1 MCHHHRLFSFCRR
14 IRNHVWSN
22 LRSGLAIVLSMA
34 IATYKGTVTSTQLIL
49 AGIATSALFSGI
61 TNLIIYG
68 YHTGSDKTKT
78 AQYWMVGSLSGA
90 SWEKVK
96 YVAAAFLITV
106 CIILLFTRELDM
118 LLLGDGTAE
127 NLGVNVTRIKM
138 VVIIMAAVLTG
149 IVVSVS
155 GVIGFIG
162 LVVPHIARRM
172 VGSRHTIVLPFV
184 IVLGGLF
191 TVLADFLSRVI
202 VAPEELPIGIIAALS
217 GAPFFLYLI
226 RQGKEEEHMNHS
238 FLTVRGLDYSIDGTE
253 ILQDVSLEVPEHFC
267 RADWSQWLR
276 KINVA
281 EKHIQNVQTTE
292 RYRYID
298 GKDVVSLSAKEM
310 ARQAAVVAQENQTEF
325 DLEVLDMVM
334 YGRYAHRR
342 FLEKETEED
351 LAICRRFLEE
361 VGLKGYENRSF
372 FSLSGGEKQRVLM
385 ARTLAQESRL
395 ILLDEPTNHLDIR
408 FQYLLMEILKKQ
420 DATIFS
426 SVHDL
431 NIAAM
436 YCDRILL
443 MDRGRIIKA
452 GTPEE
457 ILTEENILQIFGIH
471 AQITKKSD
479 YAKDTSVLYSERIT
493 EDCFILKNQMDSIIM
508 KAHMEC

>member
-1 MCHHHRLFSFCRR
+1 
-14 IRNHVWSN
+14 
-22 LRSGLAIVLSMA
+22 
-34 IATYKGTVTSTQLIL
+34 
-49 AGIATSALFSGI
+49 
-61 TNLIIYG
+61 
-68 YHTGSDKTKT
+68 
-78 AQYWMVGSLSGA
+78 
-90 SWEKVK
+90 
-96 YVAAAFLITV
+96 
-106 CIILLFTRELDM
+106 
-118 LLLGDGTAE
+118 
-127 NLGVNVTRIKM
+127 
-138 VVIIMAAVLTG
+138 
-149 IVVSVS
+149 
-155 GVIGFIG
+155 
-162 LVVPHIARRM
+162 
-172 VGSRHTIVLPFV
+172 
-184 IVLGGLF
+184 
-191 TVLADFLSRVI
+191 
-202 VAPEELPIGIIAALS
+202 
-217 GAPFFLYLI
+217 
-226 RQGKEEEHMNHS
+226 
-238 FLTVRGLDYSIDGTE
+238 
-253 ILQDVSLEVPEHFC
+253 
-267 RADWSQWLR
+267 
-276 KINVA
+276 
-281 EKHIQNVQTTE
+281 
-292 RYRYID
+292 
-298 GKDVVSLSAKEM
+298 M

-471 AQITKKSD
+471 AQITKNP
-479 YAKDTSVLYSERIT
+479 IT
-493 EDCFILKNQMDSIIM
+493 QKIQVYYIPKG
-508 KAHMEC
+508 

>member
-1 MCHHHRLFSFCRR
+1 
-14 IRNHVWSN
+14 
-22 LRSGLAIVLSMA
+22 
-34 IATYKGTVTSTQLIL
+34 
-49 AGIATSALFSGI
+49 
-61 TNLIIYG
+61 
-68 YHTGSDKTKT
+68 
-78 AQYWMVGSLSGA
+78 
-90 SWEKVK
+90 
-96 YVAAAFLITV
+96 
-106 CIILLFTRELDM
+106 
-118 LLLGDGTAE
+118 
-127 NLGVNVTRIKM
+127 
-138 VVIIMAAVLTG
+138 
-149 IVVSVS
+149 
-155 GVIGFIG
+155 
-162 LVVPHIARRM
+162 
-172 VGSRHTIVLPFV
+172 
-184 IVLGGLF
+184 
-191 TVLADFLSRVI
+191 
-202 VAPEELPIGIIAALS
+202 
-217 GAPFFLYLI
+217 
-226 RQGKEEEHMNHS
+226 MNHS

-253 ILQDVSLEVPEHFC
+253 ILQDVSLEVPEGTFVGLIGPNGC
-267 RADWSQWLR
+267 GKSTLL
-276 KINVA
+276 KNIY
-281 EKHIQNVQTTE
+281 KP
-292 RYRYID
+292 YRPQKDTVYID

-471 AQITKKSD
+471 AQITKNP
-479 YAKDTSVLYSERIT
+479 IT
-493 EDCFILKNQMDSIIM
+493 QKIQVYYIPKG
-508 KAHMEC
+508 

>member
-1 MCHHHRLFSFCRR
+1 MLKKFFKDEEGSEA
-14 IRNHVWSN
+14 VQ
-22 LRSGLAIVLSMA
+22 MA
-34 IATYKGTVTSTQLIL
+34 ILL
-49 AGIATSALFSGI
+49 P
-61 TNLIIYG
+61 
-68 YHTGSDKTKT
+68 
-78 AQYWMVGSLSGA
+78 
-90 SWEKVK
+90 
-96 YVAAAFLITV
+96 
-106 CIILLFTRELDM
+106 IILLLVMFITDRFIQYEGLTTTTVASNEA
-118 LLLGDGTAE
+118 L
-127 NLGVNVTRIKM
+127 R
-138 VVIIMAAVLTG
+138 AAVVQTSKEDAKNVIKDTLENRFSEGGIGWCSGRFSLAGDCCTG
-149 IVVSVS
+149 
-155 GVIGFIG
+155 
-162 LVVPHIARRM
+162 
-172 VGSRHTIVLPFV
+172 
-184 IVLGGLF
+184 
-191 TVLADFLSRVI
+191 
-202 VAPEELPIGIIAALS
+202 
-217 GAPFFLYLI
+217 GAPDRNYCGFVRRTVFPVPDP
-226 RQGKEEEHMNHS
+226 QGKEEEHMNHS

-253 ILQDVSLEVPEHFC
+253 ILQDVSLEVPEGTFVGLIGPNGC
-267 RADWSQWLR
+267 GKSTLL
-276 KINVA
+276 KNIY
-281 EKHIQNVQTTE
+281 KT
-292 RYRYID
+292 YRPQKDTVYID

-385 ARTLAQESRL
+385 ARALAQESRL

-436 YCDRILL
+436 YCDRVLL

-471 AQITKKSD
+471 AQITKNP
-479 YAKDTSVLYSERIT
+479 IT
-493 EDCFILKNQMDSIIM
+493 QKIQVYYIPKG
-508 KAHMEC
+508 